1 MSTIRQEQVQQ
12 MLVREVGSLLLRE
25 LRDPRLGF
33 VTVTGAEISRDLRH
47 AKVFVS
53 VMGDETARRQSLEAL
68 ASATGLIRN
77 RFGRVARLRVT
88 PEIEFRE
95 DTGISR
101 GARVF
106 ELLHEVEPDLKANE
120 GNAAKDG

>member
-12 MLVREVGSLLLRE
+12 MLVREVGNLLLRE
-25 LRDPRLGF
+25 LKDPRLGF

-68 ASATGLIRN
+68 ASATGLIRS

-120 GNAAKDG
+120 GSAATDA